1 MVDNAVRDSSARVR
15 DNGLAML
22 TRRMAPEPV
31 AAVARR
37 CWSSA
42 AFGAVLAVLAVLL
55 GRGGAVDP
63 RAVLAVLGFAL
74 LFALGAVLLAALS
87 AVVIWRT
94 GRRGT
99 ARALAGLVLAF
110 VVLAYPG
117 YLMVLASRLPAI
129 NDVSTDPAS
138 PPPYSNAAAVR
149 VARGGVVHDDPSA
162 ETRDE
167 QRRFY
172 PGLQPVVLDRSGDE
186 AYDLVVK
193 TVKARGW
200 QILEAVPP
208 LGKFGTGHIDAVATT
223 RIMALP
229 DDVAIRIRPLAGQT
243 RVDIRSASRI
253 GRHDLGTNAARIQA
267 LSDELQDADS

>member
-1 MVDNAVRDSSARVR
+1 
-15 DNGLAML
+15 ML
-22 TRRMAPEPV
+22 MRRMAPEPI
-31 AAVARR
+31 AAAAYR

-55 GRGGAVDP
+55 GRSGAVDP
-63 RAVLAVLGFAL
+63 RGVLAVLAFAL
-74 LFALGAVLLAALS
+74 LFAFGAVVLAAWS

-99 ARALAGLVLAF
+99 ARSLAGLVLAI

-117 YLMVLASRLPAI
+117 YLVVLASRLPAI

-138 PPPYSNAAAVR
+138 PPPFSNAPAVR
-149 VARGGVVHDDPSA
+149 VAREGFVHDDPST
-162 ETRDE
+162 ETRDD

-172 PGLQPVVLDRSGDE
+172 PGLQPVVLDLAGDE
-186 AYDLVVK
+186 AYDLVLR

-200 QILEAVPP
+200 RILEAVPP
-208 LGKFGTGHIDAVATT
+208 LGKFGTGHIDAVAAT
-223 RIMALP
+223 RIMAIP

>member
-1 MVDNAVRDSSARVR
+1 
-15 DNGLAML
+15 ML
-22 TRRMAPEPV
+22 MRRLPPEPI
-31 AAVARR
+31 AAAAHR

-42 AFGAVLAVLAVLL
+42 AFGAVLALLSVLAGRSGGVDPRGVLAVL
-55 GRGGAVDP
+55 A
-63 RAVLAVLGFAL
+63 FAL
-74 LFALGAVLLAALS
+74 LFAVIAVMFAAWS

-99 ARALAGLVLAF
+99 ARAFAGLVLAF
-110 VVLAYPG
+110 VILAYPG
-117 YLMVLASRLPAI
+117 YLVVLSSRLPAI

-138 PPPYSNAAAVR
+138 PPPFSNAYAVR
-149 VARGGVVHDDPSA
+149 TARDGFIHDDPSA
-162 ETRDE
+162 DTREE

-172 PGLQPVVLDRSGDE
+172 PGLQPVVLDLAGDE
-186 AYDLVVK
+186 AYGLVLK

-200 QILEAVPP
+200 RVLEAVPP

-229 DDVAIRIRPLAGQT
+229 DDVTIRIRPLAGQT

-253 GRHDLGTNAARIQA
+253 GQHDLGTNAARIQA

>member
-1 MVDNAVRDSSARVR
+1 
-15 DNGLAML
+15 ML
-22 TRRMAPEPV
+22 LRRMTPEPI
-31 AAVARR
+31 AVIAQR

-63 RAVLAVLGFAL
+63 RAVLAVLAFAL
-74 LFALGAVLLAALS
+74 LFALGAVLLAASS

-99 ARALAGLVLAF
+99 ARAVAGLVLAV
-110 VVLAYPG
+110 VVLAYPA
-117 YLMVLASRLPAI
+117 YLVMLASRLPAI

-138 PPPYSNAAAVR
+138 PPPFSNAPAVR
-149 VARGGVVHDDPSA
+149 AARDGFVHDDPST

-167 QRRFY
+167 QRRSY
-172 PGLQPVVLDRSGDE
+172 PGLQPVVLDRAGDE
-186 AYDLVVK
+186 AYDLVLK
-193 TVKARGW
+193 TVKAKGW
-200 QILEAVPP
+200 KILEAVPP

-253 GRHDLGTNAARIQA
+253 GRQDLGTNAARIQA
-267 LSDELQDADS
+267 LADELQDADS

>member
-1 MVDNAVRDSSARVR
+1 
-15 DNGLAML
+15 ML
-22 TRRMAPEPV
+22 MRRMAPEPI
-31 AAVARR
+31 AATAYR

-55 GRGGAVDP
+55 GRSGAVDP
-63 RAVLAVLGFAL
+63 KGVLAVLAFAL
-74 LFALGAVLLAALS
+74 LFAVIAMMLAAWS

-94 GRRGT
+94 GQRGT

-110 VVLAYPG
+110 VVLGYPG
-117 YLMVLASRLPAI
+117 YLAVLASRLPAI

-138 PPPYSNAAAVR
+138 PPPFSNASAVR
-149 VARGGVVHDDPSA
+149 MARDGFVHDDPTTESREA
-162 ETRDE
+162 

-172 PGLQPVVLDRSGDE
+172 PSLQPVILDLAGDE
-186 AYDLVVK
+186 AYDLVLK
-193 TVKARGW
+193 SVKAKGW
-200 QILEAVPP
+200 KILEAVPP

-223 RIMALP
+223 RIIALP
-229 DDVAIRIRPLAGQT
+229 NDVAIRIRPLAGQT

-253 GRHDLGTNAARIQA
+253 GQHDLGTNAARIQA